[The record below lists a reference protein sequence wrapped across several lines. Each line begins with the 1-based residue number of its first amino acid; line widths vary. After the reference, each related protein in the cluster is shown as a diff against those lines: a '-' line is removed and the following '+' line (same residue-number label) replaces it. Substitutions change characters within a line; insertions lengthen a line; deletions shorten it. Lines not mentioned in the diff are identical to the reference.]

1 MPAAIKS
8 SFRWGRQMLDEVVNK
23 HIIPDEMRA
32 IREKMLEVLLKAV

>member
-1 MPAAIKS
+1 MPAAIKF
-8 SFRWGRQMLDEVVNK
+8 SFQWGRQMPDEVINK